1 VEGERIDGAPPPGME
16 GEPGH
21 LHKTP
26 NYMAVFYTLAIFT
39 AIEVAYSMVAAAR
52 HWPRGLLITGLVVLA
67 GIKAVLVA
75 LYFMHLKFERKAMGI
90 LFASTLILG
99 CILVSVG
106 MAEHFLPRP

>member
-1 VEGERIDGAPPPGME
+1 MQHDEIE

-21 LHKTP
+21 EHKKT
-26 NYMAVFYTLAIFT
+26 NYMAIFWWLAGFT
-39 AIEVAYSMVAAAR
+39 AFEVAYSTVI
-52 HWPRGLLITGLVVLA
+52 HPPRALLISGLVVLA

-75 LYFMHLKFERKAMGI
+75 LYFMHLRFERRVLGI

-99 CILVSVG
+99 AILVSVG